1 MLYLIGLGLYDEKDL
16 SLRALEIL
24 KGCDEIYAELYT
36 GVFRGSTEKL
46 EELTGKPVRILRRE
60 DLEEKPEENVLRN
73 SRNMHIALLVPG
85 DPLVATTHIDL
96 ILRARK
102 LGIETKVIHSSSIY
116 SAIGETGLQLYKFG
130 KTTTLAFP
138 EKGYFPT
145 SPYDVIKENLSKGLH
160 TLILLDVKAE
170 EKRFMTVKEAI
181 ELLLDIE
188 HRKTEGVFTPDR
200 VCVGAARLGGDSVIK
215 VGTAESLRTEK
226 FGDPPHILIVPGKL
240 HFVEEEA
247 LEMHGL
253 RG

>member
-36 GVFRGSTEKL
+36 GVFRGSAEKL
-46 EELTGKPVRILRRE
+46 EELTGRPVRILFRK
-60 DLEEKPEENVLRN
+60 DLEENPEGNVLRN

-145 SPYDVIKENLSKGLH
+145 SPYDVIKENLGKGLH
-160 TLILLDVKAE
+160 TLVLLDVKAE
-170 EKRFMTVKEAI
+170 EKRFMTVREAI

-188 HRKTEGVFTPDR
+188 HSKKEGAFTPNR
-200 VCVGAARLGGDSVIK
+200 TCIGAARLGGDSVIK
-215 VGTAESLRTEK
+215 AGTAEDLGKEK

-247 LEMHGL
+247 LEMYGL
-253 RG
+253 KG